1 MRMSIEIFVWGKHPI
16 DFFYC
21 STGSTKDIGSTMQSA
36 YTKTSVSLPNELAE
50 WLRQKSEKNGGT
62 PISRLIAAAIRQQV
76 SNEKRRAK
84 K

>member
-1 MRMSIEIFVWGKHPI
+1 MSIEIFMVGEHPI
-16 DFFYC
+16 DKFYC
-21 STGSTKDIGSTMQSA
+21 FTGSTGDIGSTMQSA

-62 PISRLIAAAIRQQV
+62 PISRLIAAAIREAAQ
-76 SNEKRRAK
+76 NEKRRAK

>member
-1 MRMSIEIFVWGKHPI
+1 
-16 DFFYC
+16 
-21 STGSTKDIGSTMQSA
+21 MQSA
-36 YTKTSVSLPNELAE
+36 YTKTSVSLPNDLAE
-50 WLRQKSEKNGGT
+50 WLRQKSEQNGGT

>member
-1 MRMSIEIFVWGKHPI
+1 
-16 DFFYC
+16 
-21 STGSTKDIGSTMQSA
+21 MQSA

-62 PISRLIAAAIRQQV
+62 PISRLIASAIREAAQ
-76 SNEKRRAK
+76 NEKRRAK

>member
-1 MRMSIEIFVWGKHPI
+1 
-16 DFFYC
+16 
-21 STGSTKDIGSTMQSA
+21 MQSA

-62 PISRLIAAAIRQQV
+62 PISRLIATAIREAAQ
-76 SNEKRRAK
+76 NEKRRPK